1 MNRQIKNTTPYPF
14 SWSAQIELGYQWI
27 NNRTVPTL
35 RRHHGPLRVQKH
47 LYPEGPE
54 VCQHIL
60 LHPPGGIAGGDALN
74 MHISAGRNT
83 SVQIT
88 NPGATRWYHSSH
100 PSYQNTKLYIED
112 NATLEW
118 LPQESIF
125 FSGCRAYLD
134 TIVELGINSKFI
146 TWDIF
151 ALGRPGSNEFF
162 TQGEIRQRFQIRF
175 QQQLLWSERMKF
187 LGNSLLLHSPVGLAG
202 NPIAGTLLA
211 TGTVSAKILE
221 VCRNLPIEGYGGI
234 TQLPIGLVVARFL
247 GQETESARHWFIA
260 LWEILRPELIGRSVC
275 FPRIWN
281 T

>member
-1 MNRQIKNTTPYPF
+1 MNRQNTTPHPF
-14 SWSAQIELGYQWI
+14 SWSAQIELGYQWV

-35 RRHHGPLRVQKH
+35 RRHQGPLRVQRH

-60 LHPPGGIAGGDALN
+60 LHPPGGIAGGDTLS
-74 MHISAGRNT
+74 IYVSAGKNT

-88 NPGATRWYHSSH
+88 NPGATRWYRSYY
-100 PSYQNTKLYIED
+100 PSYQNTKLYIDD
-112 NATLEW
+112 NAILEW

-134 TIVELGINSKFI
+134 TVIKLGVDSRLI

-151 ALGRPGSNEFF
+151 ALGRPGSNELF
-162 TQGEIRQRFQIRF
+162 THGEVHQRFQIRSHLNN
-175 QQQLLWSERMKF
+175 QLLWSERMKF
-187 LGNSLLLHSPVGLAG
+187 LGGNILLHSPVGLSG
-202 NPIAGTLLA
+202 YPIAGTLLA
-211 TGTVSAKILE
+211 NGAVSAKLLE
-221 VCRNLPIEGYGGI
+221 ACRNLPIEGYGGI
-234 TQLPIGLVVARFL
+234 TQFPTGFIVARFL
-247 GQETESARHWFIA
+247 GQESEAARNWFIA
-260 LWEILRPELIGRSVC
+260 LWEILRPVLIGRSVC